1 MYFIN
6 EFPWLSLRSVLFINL
21 WCYTSEHVRNLP
33 IISWF
38 EGGKAR
44 LVKESK
50 IRCLKA
56 FFKELG
62 GYPFIDLNMAY
73 LVKIPCSPWKWTF
86 MSETQ
91 RYRKLDQKSLKK
103 NTKNCQLPQIDTAW
117 HLADYDFANS
127 KVCNSNTK
135 MCQLLFCF
143 LRKCLIETNN
153 GRILCYYILPLWNNL
168 CVLKR

>member
-21 WCYTSEHVRNLP
+21 WCYTSEHVRHLRR
-33 IISWF
+33 ISWLG
-38 EGGKAR
+38 GGKAR

-91 RYRKLDQKSLKK
+91 RYRKLDQKSLK
-103 NTKNCQLPQIDTAW
+103 NTQKPVSHFKLTQPGTWQIMT
-117 HLADYDFANS
+117 LLIPNS
-127 KVCNSNTK
+127 VILT
-135 MCQLLFCF
+135 Q
-143 LRKCLIETNN
+143 KCVSFSSAFS
-153 GRILCYYILPLWNNL
+153 GS
-168 CVLKR
+168 V

>member
-21 WCYTSEHVRNLP
+21 WCYTSEYVRKLP
-33 IISWF
+33 RISWLG
-38 EGGKAR
+38 GGKAR

-103 NTKNCQLPQIDTAW
+103 TQKTVSHFKQTQPGTWQIMT
-117 HLADYDFANS
+117 LLIPNS
-127 KVCNSNTK
+127 VILT
-135 MCQLLFCF
+135 Q
-143 LRKCLIETNN
+143 KCVSFSSAFS
-153 GRILCYYILPLWNNL
+153 GS
-168 CVLKR
+168 V

>member
-6 EFPWLSLRSVLFINL
+6 EFPWLSLRSVLFMNL
-21 WCYTSEHVRNLP
+21 WCYTSEHVRHLRR
-33 IISWF
+33 ISWLG
-38 EGGKAR
+38 GGKAR

-91 RYRKLDQKSLKK
+91 RYRKLDQKSLK
-103 NTKNCQLPQIDTAW
+103 NTQKTVSHFKQTQPGTWQIMT
-117 HLADYDFANS
+117 LLIPNS
-127 KVCNSNTK
+127 VILT
-135 MCQLLFCF
+135 Q
-143 LRKCLIETNN
+143 KCVSFSSAFS
-153 GRILCYYILPLWNNL
+153 GS
-168 CVLKR
+168 V

>member
-21 WCYTSEHVRNLP
+21 WCYTSEHVRHLRR
-33 IISWF
+33 ISWLG
-38 EGGKAR
+38 GGKAR

-91 RYRKLDQKSLKK
+91 RYRKLDQKSLK
-103 NTKNCQLPQIDTAW
+103 NTQKTVSHFKQTQPGTWQIMT
-117 HLADYDFANS
+117 LLIPNS
-127 KVCNSNTK
+127 VILT
-135 MCQLLFCF
+135 Q
-143 LRKCLIETNN
+143 KCVSFSSAFS
-153 GRILCYYILPLWNNL
+153 GS
-168 CVLKR
+168 V